1 MPELNMKQFL
11 ENVISGK
18 SNRRFATMDG
28 KNSVHIPL
36 LVRSKQPKTLFM
48 YSTNYNDIAASDK
61 NNTNPVR
68 VQLQNLVK
76 GAMIYSVFQQ
86 LGKDDPLAQRLNS
99 SINAF
104 FNGKGNQKRF
114 SSELEDEVNE
124 AWRKA
129 IESDESNLITKNA
142 RLMVDT
148 AIE

>member
-18 SNRRFATMDG
+18 SNRRFVTMDG

-76 GAMIYSVFQQ
+76 GAMIY
-86 LGKDDPLAQRLNS
+86 
-99 SINAF
+99 
-104 FNGKGNQKRF
+104 
-114 SSELEDEVNE
+114 
-124 AWRKA
+124 
-129 IESDESNLITKNA
+129 
-142 RLMVDT
+142 
-148 AIE
+148 